1 MADYTKYLRLIK
13 PGGNDY
19 YNIDDFNQNSEL
31 IDKETEK
38 LNNAVTE
45 IKNGATREKAG
56 IVQFGT
62 EEGKALEG
70 MMLARLAGCVGYGG
84 DIQDPGAKNV
94 NYVYYDRNTRKMYK
108 CLNQNS
114 DVSANVANFIPLDN
128 NSLLDR
134 LENFS
139 KLESERL
146 YVPNATFIKVYKI
159 AGMVTLIVDS
169 GTAFFNKAN
178 TPIFNLPEKYRP
190 NETLYFSASYRNS
203 SKSNTFFL
211 YANGNLAKSEA
222 DDNAGAY
229 YFTISYPAKTI
240 N

>member
-1 MADYTKYLRLIK
+1 MGDYTKYLRLIK

-19 YNIDDFNQNSEL
+19 YNVDDFNQNSEL

-38 LNNAVTE
+38 LNNAVTKIQE
-45 IKNGATREKAG
+45 GATREKAG

-84 DIQDPGAKNV
+84 DIQTAGTKDV
-94 NYVYYDRNTRKMYK
+94 NYIYYDRNTRKMYK

-134 LENFS
+134 LENLIKS
-139 KLESERL
+139 KVLKISTSEMKNIMTFQTSGGNYVL
-146 YVPNATFIKVYKI
+146 Y
-159 AGMVTLIVDS
+159 
-169 GTAFFNKAN
+169 
-178 TPIFNLPEKYRP
+178 EKGI
-190 NETLYFSASYRNS
+190 
-203 SKSNTFFL
+203 
-211 YANGNLAKSEA
+211 GNLKQKLGIPQNSTIVSVIPMQSMGYLEHVTYDES
-222 DDNAGAY
+222 DDSIFAGFLIY
-229 YFTISYPAKTI
+229 STIQDRVASVLVKYI
-240 N
+240 